1 MKGTADRQKG
11 LRAERKTYR
20 TADQQLD
27 TEQLID
33 GWTSVVGSAVC
44 RRDDHYHLSVA
55 DSAGIDGRG
64 VGVIGVEDHRL
75 IRRVN
80 LSRNGV
86 GSTRHHSGTDA
97 TDAVH
102 AGTRHGHAGV
112 MRMVMGVMTRRER
125 WMVNAAAAA
134 TTTTRRHV
142 WMVTSGGHI
151 GVVVTPTTNAAA
163 ASRHVGV
170 VGMPERH
177 VGVVMA
183 AAAAAGR

>member
-80 LSRNGV
+80 LSWNGV

-112 MRMVMGVMTRRER
+112 MRMVMVMTRRER
-125 WMVNAAAAA
+125 WMVTAAAAA

-142 WMVTSGGHI
+142 WMVTSGRHI